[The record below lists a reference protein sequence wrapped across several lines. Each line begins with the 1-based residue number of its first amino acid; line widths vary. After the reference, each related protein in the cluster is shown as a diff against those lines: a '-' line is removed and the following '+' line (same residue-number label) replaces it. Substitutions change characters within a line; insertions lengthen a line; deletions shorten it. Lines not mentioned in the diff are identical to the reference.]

1 MNHKTRHL
9 IYECIS
15 DYFQIPISTARQLC
29 YMTIVGAD
37 FSFKM
42 SEEIVWHNIYHS
54 LKTNDE
60 RFIKVLENEMEAIN
74 KDAELK
80 RKLDKFILYNGIE
93 SGELKS
99 FKSYLKG

>member
-15 DYFQIPISTARQLC
+15 DYFQIPISTARQ
-29 YMTIVGAD
+29 
-37 FSFKM
+37 
-42 SEEIVWHNIYHS
+42 EIVWHNIYHS